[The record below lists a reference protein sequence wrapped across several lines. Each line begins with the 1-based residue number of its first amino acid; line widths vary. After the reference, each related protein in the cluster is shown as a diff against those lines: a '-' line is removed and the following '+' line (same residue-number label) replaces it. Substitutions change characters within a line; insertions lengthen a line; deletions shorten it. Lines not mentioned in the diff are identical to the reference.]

1 VRSPPI
7 TFWQAFKEAALIA
20 AKAFTWMLLPA
31 SVGLL
36 GGYLLS
42 MGWFG
47 LLACFVVAVL
57 LAALA
62 LQARSIQH
70 ERNRS
75 R

>member
-1 VRSPPI
+1 MRDAPI
-7 TFWQAFKEAALIA
+7 TFWQAFKDAALIA
-20 AKAFTWMLLPA
+20 VKAFACMLLPA
-31 SVGLL
+31 SVSLL
-36 GGYLLS
+36 GGYLLI

-47 LLACFVVAVL
+47 LLAFFVFMVL

-62 LQARSIQH
+62 LQARSIQR

>member
-1 VRSPPI
+1 MRGPPI
-7 TFWQAFKEAALIA
+7 TFWRAFKEAALIA
-20 AKAFTWMLLPA
+20 AKAFAWMLLPA

-36 GGYLLS
+36 GGYLLI

-47 LLACFVVAVL
+47 LLALFVLAVL
-57 LAALA
+57 LAALV

>member
-42 MGWFG
+42 MGWF
-47 LLACFVVAVL
+47 LVVAAL

-62 LQARSIQH
+62 LQARSIQQ